1 VNNGP
6 YAIRVSSQ
14 KGGVGK
20 TTIAVN
26 LATALSLLNYKVLLV
41 DADHTNPSI
50 GFHLGF
56 DQVNKGFMD
65 VIGKKSS
72 AKSVIIT
79 HAPTGLH
86 VLPGRIGATTKV
98 PTPRAM
104 QDIIFALKKE
114 NYDFIVFDTAP
125 GFFPEPASYM
135 KSYNEA
141 IIITTP
147 EMSSCTSA
155 IRLAHKYDKVGIK
168 HSLIVNRIKN
178 RGYEVSLR
186 EIEESYNGVMTGTLP
201 DDDIVPLSI
210 SERIPAYLI
219 NQNNKFSRQVAKA
232 VSRYGAKVGINYT
245 TNIGGGGSFIDR
257 LLAMLGLGRRNRISQ
272 SLKES
277 V

>member
-1 VNNGP
+1 MSNGP

-26 LATALSLLNYKVLLV
+26 LATALKLLNYKVLLV

-50 GFHLGF
+50 GFHMGF
-56 DQVNKGFMD
+56 DQVNEGFMD
-65 VIGKKSS
+65 VLNKKVS

-86 VLPGRIGATTKV
+86 VLPGKIGATAKI
-98 PTPRAM
+98 PTSNGM
-104 QDIIFALKKE
+104 KDILLALKKE
-114 NYDFIVFDTAP
+114 SYDFIIFDTAP

-135 KSYNEA
+135 RSYNEA
-141 IIITTP
+141 IIVTTP
-147 EMSSCTSA
+147 DMSSCTSA
-155 IRLAHKYDKVGIK
+155 IRLASRYDKVGVK

-178 RGYEVSLR
+178 KGFEVTLR
-186 EIEESYNGVMTGTLP
+186 EIEESYNGVMTGTIP

-210 SERIPAYLI
+210 SERIPAYLVSP
-219 NQNNKFSRQVAKA
+219 NSRFSKQISKA
-232 VSRYGAKVGINYT
+232 TRRYGAKVG
-245 TNIGGGGSFIDR
+245 GGYISDMRDGISFIDR
-257 LLAMLGLGRRNRISQ
+257 ILALFGLGRRNKVTE